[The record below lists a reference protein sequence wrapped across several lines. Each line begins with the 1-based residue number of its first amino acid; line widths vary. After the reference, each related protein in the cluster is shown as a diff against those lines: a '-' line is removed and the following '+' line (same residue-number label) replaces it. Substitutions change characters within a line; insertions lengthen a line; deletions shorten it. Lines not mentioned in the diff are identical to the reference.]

1 MEIMALQTS
10 MKDYSQLKK
19 KLENRRLDYDA
30 KLNKLNKSKKEKPGL
45 GEEMNTAQAKY
56 NETLADVEAL
66 MSTFAEREVSH
77 RLFNPWINHCYRS
90 CFWDL

>member
-66 MSTFAEREVSH
+66 MSTFAEREVPIHQSLN
-77 RLFNPWINHCYRS
+77 LFLLGAAS
-90 CFWDL
+90 GTFD